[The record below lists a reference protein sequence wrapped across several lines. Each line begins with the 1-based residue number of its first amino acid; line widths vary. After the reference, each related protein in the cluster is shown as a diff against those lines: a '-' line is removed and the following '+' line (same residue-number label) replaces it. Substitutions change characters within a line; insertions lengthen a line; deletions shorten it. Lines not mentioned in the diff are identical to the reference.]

1 LPDADLSMINCRTP
15 AVFRRIGEGTFMS
28 IHPTALQI
36 LEIVEKGGYTTAGG
50 KWVDVRAL

>member
-1 LPDADLSMINCRTP
+1 
-15 AVFRRIGEGTFMS
+15 MS

-50 KWVDVRAL
+50 KWVDIRALQSAADRQTEVVRPAELEVMFWNDV